1 MNSGNGRVLL
11 VDDDASLLENL
22 AAILKDQR
30 FAIATAADGQEALE
44 KLETWPAD
52 VVVTDLVMPR
62 LDGFALL
69 RELRKRSDLTPAIV
83 LTGFG
88 DIDKALS
95 VIHELDAYWYLEKP
109 VRPGMLRS
117 LLTRAVQ
124 HSRLLRETAALKR
137 DLDSST
143 GLGSLV
149 GQSACMQEA
158 YSLIRRAAPS
168 SASVLIT
175 GPSGTGKE
183 LVARELHRLSPR
195 ASQPFIAVNCAA
207 LPDGLIESELFG
219 HEKGAFT
226 GATERRPGCFEL
238 ANGGTLF
245 LDEIS
250 EMPMPAQS
258 KLLRVLEE
266 RQVRRLASAVEIPV
280 DVRVVAATNRPLDLA
295 LRDKKLREDLYF
307 RLNVFTISLQPL
319 KDRMEDLPL
328 LIGSL
333 IHSLNEKHGTAVTTV
348 HPDAL
353 DRLREYDWPGNV
365 RELRN
370 AIERATI
377 LADKGCIDMRHV
389 FLDKSR
395 VPEPA
400 APVPASGLLTLRPG
414 KTLDAVEA
422 AYVDLTL
429 DYVKHNRA
437 KAARVLGIS
446 LRTLQTRIARAQK
459 AERESATNET
469 NGQAASA
476 S

>member
-1 MNSGNGRVLL
+1 MKKGNGYVLL
-11 VDDDASLLENL
+11 VDDDTSLLVNL
-22 AAILKDQR
+22 AAILADQG
-30 FAIATAADGQEALE
+30 FAVATAADGQEALE
-44 KLETWPAD
+44 KLETCPAD
-52 VVVTDLVMPR
+52 VLVTDLVMPR

-69 RELRKRSDLTPAIV
+69 RELHTRNDLTPAIV

-109 VRPGMLRS
+109 VRPGMLQS
-117 LLTRAVQ
+117 LLTRAIQ
-124 HSRLLRETAALKR
+124 HSWLLREAEALR
-137 DLDSST
+137 HDLDSRA

-149 GQSACMQEA
+149 GRARCMQEA
-158 YSLIRRAAPS
+158 YTLIRQAAPS

-183 LVARELHRLSPR
+183 LAARELHRLSPR
-195 ASQPFIAVNCAA
+195 ASQPFIALNCAA
-207 LPDGLIESELFG
+207 LPEGLIESELFG

-245 LDEIS
+245 LDEIA

-258 KLLRVLEE
+258 KLLRALED
-266 RQVRRLASAVEIPV
+266 RRVRRLASAVEIPV
-280 DVRVVAATNRPLDLA
+280 DVRLIAATNRPLDAA
-295 LRDKKLREDLYF
+295 LRHNKLREDLYF
-307 RLNVFTISLQPL
+307 RLNVFTIPLPPL

-328 LIGSL
+328 LVSSL
-333 IHSLNEKHGTAVTTV
+333 IHDLNEKHGTAVTTIQPEV
-348 HPDAL
+348 L
-353 DRLREYDWPGNV
+353 DRLCEHDWPGNV

-370 AIERATI
+370 TLERATI
-377 LADKGCIDMRHV
+377 VAKKGCIEIRHL

-395 VPEPA
+395 ALEPA
-400 APVPASGLLTLRPG
+400 AVTDGSLILRPG

-429 DYVKHNRA
+429 EYVKQNRA
-437 KAARVLGIS
+437 KAARTLGIS
-446 LRTLQTRIARAQK
+446 LRTLQSRISRARKTNLIKGTEPGAGQSARA
-459 AERESATNET
+459 S
-469 NGQAASA
+469 
-476 S
+476 